1 MFVLLIASAL
11 GAANLNRNGF
21 VTNDM
26 RNDHFDQFDNDM
38 NGFITLEDL
47 EIMNDYSHIWTATS
61 QNSGAGE
68 VLTASEIQDHKN
80 NFKELWDSIISTFRS
95 LNRVND
101 TYIDMEDFNMI
112 KSDLHIAQAAMDR
125 FENEFINAA
134 TMLGQNHDEIS
145 ITFDDLNNLRNHS
158 ETEFHHRL
166 DSAFHRLGGTETHG
180 VPVEKLNYY
189 TDEIALLWT
198 VFDELMAQKNF
209 SNPAVGKQSYE
220 QKRSD
225 MGLWSQEHAQEQE
238 NAARGHL
245 VVGQRSREENADA
258 IAAAY
263 GTSETAPVST
273 APVSTAPVSTAPRNI
288 EGEYEL

>member
-11 GAANLNRNGF
+11 GDTSSYPQGF
-21 VTNDM
+21 VQNHE
-26 RNDHFDQFDNDM
+26 REDHFDQFDNDM

-61 QNSGAGE
+61 QNSAAGE
-68 VLTASEIQDHKN
+68 VLTWDEIQNHQE
-80 NFKELWDSIISTFRS
+80 NFKGIWDNIIATFHG
-95 LNRVND
+95 LNHVND
-101 TYIDMEDFNMI
+101 SFIDMEDFNEV
-112 KSDLHIAQAAMDR
+112 KAELHAAQAQMER

-145 ITFDDLNNLRNHS
+145 ITFDDLNNLRNQS
-158 ETEFHHRL
+158 ETEFNQRL
-166 DSAFHRLGGTETHG
+166 DSAFHRLGGSESHG

-198 VFDELMAQKNF
+198 VFDELMAQRNY

-238 NAARGHL
+238 HAARGHL
-245 VVGQRSREENADA
+245 VVGQRSREENAEA

-263 GTSETAPVST
+263 GNSAG
-273 APVSTAPVSTAPRNI
+273 TAPRNM